1 MSVKPGATGSRVVL
15 LAPAGRDAAIAAGML
30 RDAGLGDEVRNCAD
44 LPCFVAALDEDAGF
58 AVATEE
64 ALLGADLRPLGALVA
79 DQPAWSDLPFLI
91 LTARGGGTERNPAA
105 ARLAAL
111 LGHVVFIER
120 PFHPTTFV
128 SAARTAWRGR
138 LRQFEARGRMS
149 ALRAGEERL
158 RQVNESLESRV
169 SQRTVELREAHASVL
184 VEISQRQSAEEQLRQ
199 AQKVEAIGQIS
210 GGVAH
215 DFNNLLLA
223 VLANLDL
230 LRRRV
235 SGDGEAQAL
244 LEGAIEAAQR
254 GAALTQRLLAFARQ
268 QALRVEPADLAALVR
283 GMRGLIETSL
293 VAGIELTLELADELP
308 PALID
313 HNQVELALLNL
324 VVNARDAM
332 PGGGRLRIAL
342 DLQRPP
348 PGDELP
354 PGDYLRLGVTDAGH
368 GMDLATLR
376 RAVDPFFST
385 KGPGKGTG
393 LGLSMVDGLAR
404 QMHGALRLASEPG
417 RGTRAELWVPA
428 GEPAPAPAPAPAPT
442 PAPAPAKATP
452 FETAPLRI
460 LFVEDE
466 AIIAMATRRMLVDL
480 GHQVTEA
487 RSGPQALTILETG
500 TPVDLLITDFSM
512 PRMTGLQL
520 AERALQL
527 RPGLPVLLAT
537 GYMTMPEGSSLDL
550 PRISKP
556 YMQKELREKIAGVMG
571 SR

>member
-1 MSVKPGATGSRVVL
+1 MTVKPGATGSKVVL
-15 LAPAGRDAAIAAGML
+15 LAPTGRDAAIAATML
-30 RDAGLGDEVRNCAD
+30 HDAGLGDEVVNCAD
-44 LPCFVAALDEDAGF
+44 LPCFVAALNEDASF
-58 AVATEE
+58 AVATDE
-64 ALLGADLRPLGALVA
+64 ALRGADLRPLAALVA

-128 SAARTAWRGR
+128 SAARTARRGR

-169 SQRTVELREAHASVL
+169 LQRTVELREAHASVL

-235 SGDGEAQAL
+235 TGDGEAQTL

-268 QALRVEPADLAALVR
+268 QALKVEPADLAALVR

-293 VAGIELTLELADELP
+293 VPGIELTLELADGLP

-332 PGGGRLRIAL
+332 PGGGRLQIAL
-342 DLQRPP
+342 DVQRPP
-348 PGDELP
+348 AGDELP
-354 PGDYLRLGVTDAGH
+354 PGDYLRLSVTDAGH
-368 GMDLATLR
+368 GMDWATLR

-417 RGTRAELWVPA
+417 LGTRAELWVPG
-428 GEPAPAPAPAPAPT
+428 GEPAPAPAPAPVRLQAMPSRNR
-442 PAPAPAKATP
+442 PAADPVRRRRGHHRHGDRGACWS
-452 FETAPLRI
+452 I
-460 LFVEDE
+460 W
-466 AIIAMATRRMLVDL
+466 ATRSPKP
-480 GHQVTEA
+480 

-500 TPVDLLITDFSM
+500 TPVDSAHHRFLDAPDDRPAAGGAGAAAA
-512 PRMTGLQL
+512 PRPAGPARHRLHDDARGLVARPATHFQAL
-520 AERALQL
+520 HAEGA
-527 RPGLPVLLAT
+527 
-537 GYMTMPEGSSLDL
+537 
-550 PRISKP
+550 
-556 YMQKELREKIAGVMG
+556 AGKDRG
-571 SR
+571 CPCGRR